1 MTQTE
6 LPAAFGFLASAH
18 TGGGRIPTA
27 VFATRGRHT
36 RLSERLR
43 TRPVD
48 VDAVLVHPDA
58 GSCGAHAS
66 DGDTLVLFAGE
77 IYNRDEIHG
86 TLGTRTS
93 ASDSELVSGLFEKY
107 GLHVF
112 RVINGRY
119 AALLVAGTRVLAA
132 TDHAGSVPLYVRPEP
147 GHVLAAT
154 EVKALADA
162 DAAVRG
168 APISGARRIRGLP
181 GLHQVPAGAVL
192 DIRVDTGAVTVHRT
206 WVPPVHRCLTE
217 EDEAVNRVRAA
228 LEKAVIRRLPDAG
241 RPLVVLSGG
250 IDSSAVAAL
259 SHGASASGI
268 DTLSMGTDTSNE
280 FPQARVVAEHLRSEH
295 REITIESGDLL
306 TLLPHTVHAAESLDP
321 EVIEYLLPLTA
332 LYRRM
337 DGPPRRV
344 LTGYGADIPLGGMHR
359 EDRLPN
365 LDTAVVFDMD
375 TFDGLNEMS
384 PVLST
389 VSGHWSTH
397 PYWDREVLELLTSLE
412 AGLKRRY
419 GRDKWVLRA
428 AMADLL
434 PAETVNRPKLG
445 VHEGSGT
452 TASFSMLVRRAGAA
466 EDEVAAVK
474 ARVVQEL
481 FDRTVVGGVHPDDI
495 EVEEIVGK
503 IVAEGRR

>member
-1 MTQTE
+1 MTQTDL

-18 TGGGRIPTA
+18 TGGGQIPTA
-27 VFATRGRHT
+27 PFATRGRHT

-43 TRPVD
+43 TQT

-58 GSCGAHAS
+58 DSCGAHAS
-66 DGDTLVLFAGE
+66 DGDILVLFAGE

-86 TLGTRTS
+86 TLRTPTS
-93 ASDSELVSGLFEKY
+93 ASDAELLSGLFEKY
-107 GLHVF
+107 GLHAF

-132 TDHAGSVPLYVRPEP
+132 TDHAGSVPLYVRSEP

-154 EVKALADA
+154 EVKVLADA
-162 DAAVRG
+162 GAAVRC
-168 APISGARRIRGLP
+168 APIPGARRIRGLP

-217 EDEAVNRVRAA
+217 EDEAVNRVRSA

-259 SHGASASGI
+259 SDSVSAAGI
-268 DTLSMGTDTSNE
+268 DTLSMGTDISNE
-280 FPQARVVAEHLRSEH
+280 FPQARVVAEHLGSQH
-295 REITIESGDLL
+295 REITLESGDLL
-306 TLLPHTVHAAESLDP
+306 ALLPHTVHAAESLDP

-332 LYRRM
+332 LYRRI

-365 LDTAVVFDMD
+365 LDTAVALDMD

-384 PVLST
+384 PVLSA

-434 PAETVNRPKLG
+434 PAETVTRPKLG
-445 VHEGSGT
+445 VHEGSGV
-452 TASFSMLVRRAGAA
+452 TASFSLLVRRAGAA
-466 EDEVAAVK
+466 QDEVAAIK
-474 ARVVQEL
+474 ARVVQHL
-481 FDRTVVGGVHPDDI
+481 FDLTVVGGVHPDDI

-503 IVAEGRR
+503 IVARGGR

>member
-1 MTQTE
+1 MTQTV

-18 TGGGRIPTA
+18 SGGGPIPTA
-27 VFATRGRHT
+27 AFATRGRHT
-36 RLSERLR
+36 RLSERLHGQ
-43 TRPVD
+43 T
-48 VDAVLVHPDA
+48 VDAVLVHPGA
-58 GSCGAHAS
+58 GPCAAHAT
-66 DGDTLVLFAGE
+66 DGDVLVLFAGE

-86 TLGTRTS
+86 TVGSPAS
-93 ASDSELVSGLFEKY
+93 ASDAELVSGLFEKY
-107 GLHVF
+107 GPHAF
-112 RVINGRY
+112 RLVNGRY
-119 AALLVAGTRVLAA
+119 AALLVTGTRVLAA

-154 EVKALADA
+154 EVKVLAEA
-162 DAAVRG
+162 GAAEGG
-168 APISGARRIRGLP
+168 APVPGPRRLRGLP
-181 GLHQVPAGAVL
+181 GVHRVPAGTVL
-192 DIRVDTGAVTVHRT
+192 DVRVDTGEVTAHRT
-206 WVPPVHRCLTE
+206 WVPPVHRLLME
-217 EDEAVNRVRAA
+217 EDEAVNSVRAA
-228 LEKAVIRRLPDAG
+228 LEKAVIRRLPGAG

-259 SHGASASGI
+259 SVGAATAGV
-268 DTLSMGTDTSNE
+268 DTLSMGTDVSNE
-280 FPQARVVAEHLRSEH
+280 FPQARVVADHLRSEH
-295 REITIESGDLL
+295 REITVGSEDLL
-306 TLLPHTVHAAESLDP
+306 ALLPHTVHAAESVDP

-332 LYRRM
+332 LYRRI

-365 LDTAVVFDMD
+365 LDTAVAFDMD

-384 PVLST
+384 PVLSA

-434 PAETVNRPKLG
+434 PAETVTRPKLG

-452 TASFSMLVRRAGAA
+452 TASFSLLVRRAGAA

-474 ARVVQEL
+474 ARVVQRL
-481 FDRTVVGGVHPDDI
+481 FDLTVVGGVHPDAVV
-495 EVEEIVGK
+495 VEEVIGK
-503 IVAEGRR
+503 ILAEGGR